1 MQQKGGTIKDR
12 IARFLEYKGFGQ
24 AKFAEL
30 AGLSK
35 GFANVVGNSI
45 STKSLTKIK
54 DAYPE
59 LNTDWLL
66 TGEGSML
73 KNEPQTTEK
82 AENAAEPDEPY
93 VDSTQLSR
101 RFIEVVDYIKENLR
115 DSDNT
120 KQTYSIIAEN
130 IGIPASLIDK
140 VKEGKANVT
149 YPQIKRLCSV
159 YQVSRDWLEDGVG
172 RPLPEGIEQEGV
184 PMLSE
189 IDAASLK
196 PHFEASAAFCGMP
209 AGFAAAIEEYKCRKY
224 SIPNLTGHDFTLIAS
239 GRSMINRNVPEKS
252 IFNNDVVAC
261 KIWKSRSYLRWGEVY
276 ALATQDGIII
286 KKVEPS
292 ELGLQYI
299 KCVSFNVEE
308 DFLPFDLPAEE
319 IQDWAIV
326 IGVAHVNKWS

>member
-1 MQQKGGTIKDR
+1 MNSVERLNKV
-12 IARFLEYKGFGQ
+12 LEHLGMNPNSFATALGRKRAQGVYDVLNGKVEISK
-24 AKFAEL
+24 KFAKE
-30 AGLSK
+30 
-35 GFANVVGNSI
+35 I
-45 STKSLTKIK
+45 STVFPQFNE
-54 DAYPE
+54 A
-59 LNTDWLL
+59 WLL
-66 TGEGSML
+66 VGVGSML
-73 KNEPQTTEK
+73 KNDPTTI
-82 AENAAEPDEPY
+82 ENTAEPDEPY
-93 VDSTQLSR
+93 VDSTQLSQ

-120 KQTYSIIAEN
+120 KQTYNIIAEN

-184 PMLSE
+184 PMLTE
-189 IDAASLK
+189 VDAASLK

-252 IFNNDVVAC
+252 IFNNDIVAC

>member
-1 MQQKGGTIKDR
+1 MGIYSRIKEIR
-12 IARFLEYKGFGQ
+12 QHFCEGSNV
-24 AKFAEL
+24 KFAEMM
-30 AGLSK
+30 GETPNTTSGWVSGKRGIGNGVIQKIVSK
-35 GFANVVGNSI
+35 FPSV
-45 STKSLTKIK
+45 SL
-54 DAYPE
+54 
-59 LNTDWLL
+59 DWLL

-73 KNEPQTTEK
+73 KNEPQTTE
-82 AENAAEPDEPY
+82 AENTTELDEPY

-115 DSDNT
+115 DSNNT
-120 KQTYSIIAEN
+120 KQTYNIIAEN
-130 IGIPASLIDK
+130 IGIPVSLIDK

-172 RPLPEGIEQEGV
+172 RPLPEGIEQEGI

>member
-1 MQQKGGTIKDR
+1 MQQKGETIKER

-35 GFANVVGNSI
+35 GFANVVGDSI

-59 LNTDWLL
+59 LNTDWLI

-73 KNEPQTTEK
+73 KEEPGTLFP
-82 AENAAEPDEPY
+82 AEEPTVEATAI
-93 VDSTQLSR
+93 SQ
-101 RFIEVVDYIKENLR
+101 RFLEVVDYIKDNIR
-115 DSDNT
+115 DQDNA
-120 KQTYSIIAEN
+120 KQTYASIADS
-130 IGIPASLIDK
+130 IGVPVSLINK

-149 YPQIKRLCSV
+149 FAPIKRLCSV
-159 YQVSRDWLEDGVG
+159 YQVSRDWLEDGIG
-172 RPLPEGIEQEGV
+172 RPFPASFEQEGA
-184 PMLSE
+184 PMLT
-189 IDAASLK
+189 DVDTDGLK

-209 AGFAAAIEEYKCRKY
+209 GGFAVAIEEHKCRKY

-239 GRSMINRNVPEKS
+239 GRSMINRDVPEKS

-286 KKVEPS
+286 KKVMQS
-292 ELGLQYI
+292 EKGEEFI

-308 DFLPFDLPAEE
+308 GFMPFDLPLEE

-326 IGVAHVNKWS
+326 IGVAHINKWS